1 METPV
6 SVIESLF
13 ERAEAYGKTTFE
25 LSKLKALDTTTDVIS
40 SVMARIIVFI
50 TLLVFIVVLSIG
62 VALLVGEALGKS
74 YYGFFIVAAF
84 YLVVGVLLH
93 FSLNEWLKQSVSKSI
108 ISKLFQ

>member
-13 ERAEAYGKTTFE
+13 EKAEAYGKTTFE
-25 LSKLKALDTTTDVIS
+25 LSKLKAIETTSSVVS
-40 SVMARIIVFI
+40 SVMSRIIVFI

-62 VALLVGEALGKS
+62 VAMLVGEAVGKS

-84 YLVVGVLLH
+84 YLVVGVILH
-93 FSLNEWLKQSVSKSI
+93 FSLQDWLKQSVSKAF